1 LELRGF
7 TQRGYSQLLV
17 TPTADAIRS
26 QLARL
31 ETSPEFA
38 GSARL
43 FAFLHFIV
51 EETLANGG
59 VGLKEVV
66 IGNTIYGRDPPYDS
80 RIDSTVR
87 VEARRLRRKL
97 VEFYRGSGES
107 DPILI
112 TLPIGGYVPCFSS
125 RTPGTRSP
133 AEPAEG
139 EAIFRAGKGATLAI
153 LPFKPI
159 PRQADLE
166 TFADGLTDELIFTM
180 GQAEGIMV
188 ASRAAAFH
196 DEGRSTADIAQML
209 GANAVMLGSVRQV
222 DRVLRVTIELSDVD
236 GFVVWSDRFEANIDA
251 PRGEFQD
258 KIARTLLS
266 RARLDSSRMK
276 EFAIEPGP
284 RALRANAKI
293 YKARSF
299 LDLQTPASI
308 AEARR
313 LFAQV
318 ADGVPDYA
326 RGFSG
331 LADCACDLFRLG
343 VINRDQAL
351 ADATDAVRRALSIDG
366 RSVEANAAL
375 ATIYAWL
382 DRDPPKAAAAF
393 EHVRS
398 LGVSARA
405 NRLFGV
411 FLTLFGQHE
420 KARRLFRE
428 ARELEPFSTQQD
440 VAEAIC
446 HYQSRRYAMLTEDA
460 ASLWAASRSGE
471 VLYFKALAHIFAEDL
486 NGARACLSFSGRQ
499 CEGMPDYAFARAEV
513 AAWLGDRE
521 AAEELRASPG
531 ERSTAFARATLS
543 AALSDERAMLD
554 CLEEAFDR
562 GELSTAW
569 MRSDPRF
576 DRYRS
581 GARFK
586 LLHTRLLPLKP
597 SS

>member
-1 LELRGF
+1 MLG
-7 TQRGYSQLLV
+7 
-17 TPTADAIRS
+17 TPTPDAIKL

-31 ETSPEFA
+31 ESSPEFA

-43 FAFLHFIV
+43 FAFLQFIV

-59 VGLKEVV
+59 TGLKEVV

-97 VEFYRGSGES
+97 VEFYRGSGDK

-112 TLPIGGYVPCFSS
+112 SLPTGGYVPCFSL
-125 RTPGTRSP
+125 RTPGTRVP
-133 AEPAEG
+133 AGMAED

-153 LPFKPI
+153 LPLKPI
-159 PRQADLE
+159 PRRPDLE
-166 TFADGLTDELIFTM
+166 TFADGLTDELIFMM
-180 GQAEGIMV
+180 GQADGILV

-196 DEGRSTADIAQML
+196 DENRSAADIAQML

-222 DRVLRVTIELSDVD
+222 DGVLRVTIEVSDVD
-236 GFVVWSDRFEANIDA
+236 GFVVWSDRFEADADA
-251 PRGEFQD
+251 PPGEFQD

-276 EFAIEPGP
+276 EFVIEPGP
-284 RALRANAKI
+284 RALRANARI
-293 YKARSF
+293 YRARSL
-299 LDLQTPASI
+299 LDRQTPDAI

-313 LFAQV
+313 LFASV
-318 ADGVPDYA
+318 AETAPDYA

-343 VINRDQAL
+343 VINHEDALNAARDA
-351 ADATDAVRRALSIDG
+351 AGRALSIDA
-366 RSVEANAAL
+366 RSIEANAAL
-375 ATIYAWL
+375 ATIHAWL
-382 DRDPPKAAAAF
+382 DRDPPKAEAAF

-405 NRLFGV
+405 NRVYGV
-411 FLTLFGQHE
+411 FLAIFGQLE
-420 KARRLFRE
+420 KAHRLFRE
-428 ARELEPFSTQQD
+428 ARDIEPFSTQQD
-440 VAEAIC
+440 IAEAIC
-446 HYQSRRYAMLTEDA
+446 YYQSRRYTALIDELGA
-460 ASLWAASRSGE
+460 GGVINRSGE
-471 VLYFKALAHIFAEDL
+471 VLYFKALAHIFANNAD
-486 NGARACLSFSGRQ
+486 GARACLALIGRQ
-499 CEGMPDYAFARAEV
+499 CDATPDYAFARAEI
-513 AAWLGDRE
+513 AAWLGESD
-521 AAEELRASPG
+521 AAEQLRAVAG
-531 ERSTAFARATLS
+531 NRSTRFAKATL
-543 AALSDERAMLD
+543 AAAMSDEQEMLD
-554 CLEEAFDR
+554 SLEEAFDH

-581 GARFK
+581 GARFQ
-586 LLHTRLLPLKP
+586 LLLTRLPALNA